1 MKITRKIPNSRE
13 NKLKFFSCKII
24 TNKTKQKNEIHDD
37 ECSGDE
43 KKGKKIKTRILMY
56 KMNSIFFIE
65 RFCILSLCVFI
76 HYCYWK
82 FFFHFLGIMLNM
94 KTTTVIR

>member
-43 KKGKKIKTRILMY
+43 KKGKKKS
-56 KMNSIFFIE
+56 KQEF
-65 RFCILSLCVFI
+65 
-76 HYCYWK
+76 
-82 FFFHFLGIMLNM
+82 
-94 KTTTVIR
+94 